1 VRKSALFVALLVVA
15 CGGSSSEKALRELLP
30 ASGEITGWVEDTSR
44 GEAGPEE
51 TSELTVAYD
60 WVDGAMDKFK
70 LHGWEALAREYYK
83 NSDMKLTL
91 YIYRMSSTQN
101 AEAVYQ
107 AIADYS
113 GVEWT
118 DTQFGGGESKG
129 RFGVIYTYCYADAV
143 KGKYFLESSATPGSA
158 ETAAKDFFRAAL
170 KKIP

>member
-1 VRKSALFVALLVVA
+1 MRKAALFIALLA
-15 CGGSSSEKALRELLP
+15 IGCGGSSTEKALKDLLP
-30 ASGEITGWVEDTSR
+30 ASGEITGWVEDTAK

-51 TSELTVAYD
+51 TSELTLAYD

-83 NSDMKLTL
+83 NGDMELTL
-91 YIYRMSSTQN
+91 YIYRMSSPQN
-101 AEAVYQ
+101 AEAVYE

-143 KGKYFLESSATPGSA
+143 KGKYFLESTTKPSSA
-158 ETAAKDFFRAAL
+158 EQAAKSFFQAAL